1 MEPDADDVLEE
12 GSDFSEFRHRCVEL
26 VKDVVFIVGSANV
39 FRRMFE
45 YLRSDAASGQW
56 EVAEAAL
63 FVMAAV
69 ARMILPSEN
78 DVVPQVL
85 LKMRFGGKIQNC
97 AYIILVP
104 GVGERA
110 VDATDDARGCAARWA
125 ASGG

>member
-1 MEPDADDVLEE
+1 MEPDAEDVLEE

-85 LKMRFGGKIQNC
+85 RKMRFGGKIQN
-97 AYIILVP
+97 
-104 GVGERA
+104 
-110 VDATDDARGCAARWA
+110 
-125 ASGG
+125 